1 MYFVTL
7 SFYIDVFTIYLV
19 DIYQEN
25 KIHFCYYF
33 YIFESHIVH
42 IGLPFLVQIQQQKT
56 SIVNA
61 KRTGMVTLV
70 K

>member
-19 DIYQEN
+19 NIYQEN
-25 KIHFCYYF
+25 KIHFCYF

-42 IGLPFLVQIQQQKT
+42 IGLPFLVQIQQQKI

-61 KRTGMVTLV
+61 ISTGMITLV